1 MARARLSALDG
12 SFLRVETPTAHM
24 HVAWKGIFEPR
35 DGGVAGVLSVEE
47 LRRAITG
54 RLQHAPRFRQ
64 RLAFTGGW
72 AGFLAEPVWVD
83 DERFDVAEHVVAL
96 SEPGQVMRRSR
107 FDELCDAVLSLPLDR
122 SRALWS
128 LHVAPQLEDGSLGLV
143 MKAHHAMVD
152 GKSAVELALLLLD
165 LSPDAPEAQA
175 DDWVPQPAPSS
186 ARLALDAMV
195 DAGGESLRTAAGF
208 ARAAASPRLAG
219 TLRRAALAV
228 GEDLLR
234 AAPASYVNAPLSPQR
249 ILLHHTHDIEP
260 LISAKTK
267 LGVTLN
273 DLALTA
279 VSGALRELALRAGE
293 RPQALKAMVPVS
305 TRAPE
310 RAADLGNQ
318 ISFVFVDLPVQMTSA
333 ADRLD
338 AVRAATTRF
347 KEQDRAAGGAAIL
360 GSLGAFPAPVKEAA
374 ARMAASPRTYNLT
387 VSNVPGPRIGVW
399 LRGCAL
405 REAVPVIPLA
415 DGHALSIG
423 IFSYADSITFGAYAD
438 PRALPQV
445 ADLPLALCASLLDV
459 CGLAAP
465 AGRRRRALKAVS

>member
-1 MARARLSALDG
+1 
-12 SFLRVETPTAHM
+12 M

-35 DGGVAGVLSVEE
+35 DGEPLGVEE
-47 LRRAITG
+47 LRRSIVG

-64 RLAFTGGW
+64 RLAFTPGG
-72 AGFLAEPVWVD
+72 FAEPVWVD
-83 DERFDVAEHVVAL
+83 DERFDIAEHVIAL
-96 SEPGQVMRRSR
+96 AEPGQVLTRRR

-128 LHVAPQLEDGSLGLV
+128 LHVAPLLEDGSLGLV

-175 DDWVPQPAPSS
+175 DDWVPQPPPSS

-208 ARAAASPRLAG
+208 ARAVASPRLAG

-234 AAPASYVNAPLSPQR
+234 PAPASYVNAPLTAQR
-249 ILLHHTHDIEP
+249 ILLHHTHAIEP
-260 LISAKTK
+260 LIEAKTR

-273 DLALTA
+273 DIALTA
-279 VSGALRELALRAGE
+279 VSGALRELATRAGE
-293 RPQALKAMVPVS
+293 TPRPLKAMVPVS

-310 RAADLGNQ
+310 QAADLGNQ
-318 ISFVFVDLPVQMTSA
+318 ISFVFVDLPVQMSST

-338 AVRAATTRF
+338 AIRTATTRF

-360 GSLGAFPAPVKEAA
+360 GSLGAMPAPVKGAA
-374 ARMAASPRTYNLT
+374 ARIAAAPRTYNLT
-387 VSNVPGPRIGVW
+387 VSNVPGPRIPVW
-399 LRGCAL
+399 LRGCEL

-423 IFSYADSITFGAYAD
+423 IFSYADRITFGAYAD
-438 PRALPQV
+438 PHALPQV
-445 ADLPLALCASLLDV
+445 AELPLALCAAVLDV
-459 CGLAAP
+459 CAPAAP
-465 AGRRRRALKAVS
+465 TRRRRRTLKAVS

>member
-1 MARARLSALDG
+1 MGRARLSALDG

-35 DGGVAGVLSVEE
+35 DGAPLSVEE
-47 LRRAITG
+47 LRRSIAG
-54 RLQHAPRFRQ
+54 RLRHAPRFRQ
-64 RLAFTGGW
+64 RLAFTPGG
-72 AGFLAEPVWVD
+72 FAEPVWVD
-83 DERFDVAEHVVAL
+83 DARFDVAEHVIAL
-96 SEPGQVMRRSR
+96 AEPGQVLPRAR

-122 SRALWS
+122 CRALWS

-165 LSPDAPEAQA
+165 LTPDAPEAQA
-175 DDWVPQPAPSS
+175 DDWAPQPAPSS

-195 DAGGESLRTAAGF
+195 DTGGESLRAAAGF
-208 ARAAASPRLAG
+208 ARAVTSPRLAG

-234 AAPASYVNAPLSPQR
+234 PAPSSYVNAPLSAQR
-249 ILLHHTHDIEP
+249 ILLHHTHEIEP
-260 LISAKTK
+260 LIEAKTR

-279 VSGALRELALRAGE
+279 VSGALRELAMRAGE
-293 RPQALKAMVPVS
+293 LPHPLKAMVPVS

-310 RAADLGNQ
+310 QAVDLGNQ
-318 ISFVFVDLPVQMTSA
+318 ISFVFVDLPVQIGGA

-338 AVRAATTRF
+338 AVRAATARF
-347 KEQDRAAGGAAIL
+347 KQQDRAAGGAAVL
-360 GSLGAFPAPVKEAA
+360 GSLGAMPALVKVAA
-374 ARMAASPRTYNLT
+374 ARMAAAPRTYNLT
-387 VSNVPGPRIGVW
+387 VSNVPGPRISVW
-399 LRGCAL
+399 LRGCEL

-423 IFSYADSITFGAYAD
+423 IFSYADRITFGAYAD
-438 PRALPQV
+438 PHALPQV
-445 ADLPLALCASLLDV
+445 GDLPLALCAAVLDV
-459 CGLAAP
+459 CALAAP
-465 AGRRRRALKAVS
+465 TRGRPRTLRAVS

>member
-1 MARARLSALDG
+1 MVAMGRARLSALDG

-35 DGGVAGVLSVEE
+35 DGPSVSVEE
-47 LRRAITG
+47 LRRAIAG

-64 RLAFTGGW
+64 RLAFTPGG
-72 AGFLAEPVWVD
+72 FAEPVWVD
-83 DERFDVAEHVVAL
+83 DERFDIAEHVVAL
-96 SEPGQVMRRSR
+96 AEPGQVMRRSR

-122 SRALWS
+122 GRALWS

-165 LSPDAPEAQA
+165 LSPDAPEATA

-195 DAGGESLRTAAGF
+195 DAGGESLRTAAGL
-208 ARAAASPRLAG
+208 ARAATSPRLAG

-234 AAPASYVNAPLSPQR
+234 AAPASYVNAPLSAQR

-260 LISAKTK
+260 IIAAKTR

-305 TRAPE
+305 TRAAE
-310 RAADLGNQ
+310 QAADLGNQ
-318 ISFVFVDLPVQMTSA
+318 ISFVFVDLPVHMTST
-333 ADRLD
+333 ADRLG
-338 AVRAATTRF
+338 AVRAATARF

-387 VSNVPGPRIGVW
+387 VSNVPGPRIPVW

-445 ADLPLALCASLLDV
+445 ADLPLALCASVLDV
-459 CGLAAP
+459 CELAAP
-465 AGRRRRALKAVS
+465 ASRRRRALKAVS

>member
-1 MARARLSALDG
+1 M
-12 SFLRVETPTAHM
+12 
-24 HVAWKGIFEPR
+24 
-35 DGGVAGVLSVEE
+35 
-47 LRRAITG
+47 
-54 RLQHAPRFRQ
+54 
-64 RLAFTGGW
+64 
-72 AGFLAEPVWVD
+72 WVD

-260 LISAKTK
+260 LDQRQDQARR
-267 LGVTLN
+267 
-273 DLALTA
+273 DAQRPRA
-279 VSGALRELALRAGE
+279 DRRER
-293 RPQALKAMVPVS
+293 
-305 TRAPE
+305 
-310 RAADLGNQ
+310 RAAR
-318 ISFVFVDLPVQMTSA
+318 A
-333 ADRLD
+333 
-338 AVRAATTRF
+338 RAA
-347 KEQDRAAGGAAIL
+347 
-360 GSLGAFPAPVKEAA
+360 
-374 ARMAASPRTYNLT
+374 
-387 VSNVPGPRIGVW
+387 
-399 LRGCAL
+399 
-405 REAVPVIPLA
+405 
-415 DGHALSIG
+415 
-423 IFSYADSITFGAYAD
+423 
-438 PRALPQV
+438 
-445 ADLPLALCASLLDV
+445 
-459 CGLAAP
+459 
-465 AGRRRRALKAVS
+465 RR

>member
-1 MARARLSALDG
+1 MARTRLSALDG

-35 DGGVAGVLSVEE
+35 DAGPVAVQE
-47 LRRAITG
+47 LRTAVGG
-54 RLQHAPRFRQ
+54 RLRHAPRFRQ
-64 RLAFTGGW
+64 RLAFTPGG
-72 AGFLAEPVWVD
+72 LAEPAWVD
-83 DERFDVAEHVVAL
+83 DDRFDVAEHLHAL
-96 SEPGQVMRRSR
+96 SEPGQVLTRSR
-107 FDELCDAVLSLPLDR
+107 FDELCDAVLSTPLDR
-122 SRALWS
+122 GRALWS

-165 LSPDAPEAQA
+165 LTPEAPEAQA

-195 DAGGESLRTAAGF
+195 DAGGESLRTAAGL
-208 ARAAASPRLAG
+208 ARAVASPGLAG

-234 AAPASYVNAPLSPQR
+234 PAPSSYVNAPIGAQR
-249 ILLHHTHDIEP
+249 MLLHHTHP
-260 LISAKTK
+260 LAPLLAAKTA

-273 DLALTA
+273 DVALTA
-279 VSGALRELALRAGE
+279 VSGALRELAIHVGQQPR
-293 RPQALKAMVPVS
+293 ALKAMVPVS

-310 RAADLGNQ
+310 EAADLGNR
-318 ISFVFVDLPVQMTSA
+318 ISFVFVHLPVA
-333 ADRLD
+333 VAEAGGRLE
-338 AVRAATTRF
+338 AIRAATARF
-347 KEQDRAAGGAAIL
+347 KKQERAAGGAAIL
-360 GSLGAFPAPVKEAA
+360 GSLGALPAPVKDVAARLAA
-374 ARMAASPRTYNLT
+374 APRTYNLT
-387 VSNVPGPRIGVW
+387 VSNVPGPRMPVW

-423 IFSYADSITFGAYAD
+423 IFSYADRITFGAYAD
-438 PRALPQV
+438 PHALPEV
-445 ADLPLALCASLLDV
+445 AHLPVALEAALLDV
-459 CGLAAP
+459 CALADLDGELARP
-465 AGRRRRALKAVS
+465 AAAGAAGPA

>member
-1 MARARLSALDG
+1 
-12 SFLRVETPTAHM
+12 M

-35 DGGVAGVLSVEE
+35 NGSAVTVEE
-47 LRRAITG
+47 LRRAITT
-54 RLQHAPRFRQ
+54 RLQFAPRFRQ
-64 RLAFTGGW
+64 RLAFTPGG
-72 AGFLAEPVWVD
+72 FAEPVWVD
-83 DERFDVAEHVVAL
+83 DERFDIAEHVVAL
-96 SEPGQVMRRSR
+96 AEPGQVMRRAR

-165 LSPDAPEAQA
+165 LSPDAPEAKA

-195 DAGGESLRTAAGF
+195 DAGGESLRTAAGV
-208 ARAAASPRLAG
+208 ARAIASPRLAG

-234 AAPASYVNAPLSPQR
+234 PAPSSYVNARLSPQR
-249 ILLHHTHDIEP
+249 ILLHHTHEIEP
-260 LISAKTK
+260 LLEAKSK

-279 VSGALRELALRAGE
+279 VSGALRELAVRAGE
-293 RPQALKAMVPVS
+293 RPRPLKAMVPVS
-305 TRAPE
+305 TREGGRDRIP
-310 RAADLGNQ
+310 ADLGNQ
-318 ISFVFVDLPVQMTSA
+318 ISFVFVDLPVGMATA
-333 ADRLD
+333 ADRLA
-338 AVRAATTRF
+338 AVRAATARF
-347 KEQDRAAGGAAIL
+347 KDQDRAAGGAAIL
-360 GSLGAFPAPVKEAA
+360 GSLGVLPAPVKGAA
-374 ARMAASPRTYNLT
+374 ARMAAAPRTYNLT
-387 VSNVPGPRIGVW
+387 VSNVPGPRVPVW

-415 DGHALSIG
+415 DGHAVSIG
-423 IFSYADSITFGAYAD
+423 IFSYADRITFSVYAD
-438 PRALPQV
+438 PHALPQV
-445 ADLPLALCASLLDV
+445 GDLPVALCASLLDV
-459 CGLAAP
+459 CALAAAP
-465 AGRRRRALKAVS
+465 AGRRRRALRAVS

>member
-1 MARARLSALDG
+1 
-12 SFLRVETPTAHM
+12 
-24 HVAWKGIFEPR
+24 
-35 DGGVAGVLSVEE
+35 
-47 LRRAITG
+47 
-54 RLQHAPRFRQ
+54 
-64 RLAFTGGW
+64 
-72 AGFLAEPVWVD
+72 
-83 DERFDVAEHVVAL
+83 
-96 SEPGQVMRRSR
+96 
-107 FDELCDAVLSLPLDR
+107 
-122 SRALWS
+122 
-128 LHVAPQLEDGSLGLV
+128 
-143 MKAHHAMVD
+143 
-152 GKSAVELALLLLD
+152 
-165 LSPDAPEAQA
+165 
-175 DDWVPQPAPSS
+175 
-186 ARLALDAMV
+186 
-195 DAGGESLRTAAGF
+195 
-208 ARAAASPRLAG
+208 
-219 TLRRAALAV
+219 
-228 GEDLLR
+228 
-234 AAPASYVNAPLSPQR
+234 
-249 ILLHHTHDIEP
+249 
-260 LISAKTK
+260 
-267 LGVTLN
+267 
-273 DLALTA
+273 
-279 VSGALRELALRAGE
+279 
-293 RPQALKAMVPVS
+293 MVPVS

-465 AGRRRRALKAVS
+465 VGRRRRALKAVS

>member
-1 MARARLSALDG
+1 MGRARLSALDG

-35 DGGVAGVLSVEE
+35 HGSAVSVEE
-47 LRRAITG
+47 LRRSIAA

-64 RLAFTGGW
+64 RLAFTPGG
-72 AGFLAEPVWVD
+72 FAEPVWVD
-83 DERFDVAEHVVAL
+83 DERFDVAAHVVAL
-96 SEPGQVMRRSR
+96 AEPGQALPRAR

-122 SRALWS
+122 GRALWS
-128 LHVAPQLEDGSLGLV
+128 LHVAPQLQDGSLGLV

-165 LSPDAPEAQA
+165 LTPDAPEAQA
-175 DDWVPQPAPSS
+175 DDWVPQPSPSS
-186 ARLALDAMV
+186 ARLALEAML
-195 DAGGESLRTAAGF
+195 DTGGESLRAAAGF
-208 ARAAASPRLAG
+208 ARTVASPRLAG

-234 AAPASYVNAPLSPQR
+234 PAPSSYVNAPLSQQR
-249 ILLHHTHDIEP
+249 MLLHHTHDIEP
-260 LISAKTK
+260 LIEAKTK

-273 DLALTA
+273 DVALTA
-279 VSGALRELALRAGE
+279 VSGALRELATRAGE
-293 RPQALKAMVPVS
+293 RPQPLKAMVPVS

-310 RAADLGNQ
+310 QAADLGNQ
-318 ISFVFVDLPVQMTSA
+318 ISFVFIDLPVHMRSPRE
-333 ADRLD
+333 RLD
-338 AVRAATTRF
+338 AIRAATKRF

-360 GSLGAFPAPVKEAA
+360 GSLGAMPAPVKDAA
-374 ARMAASPRTYNLT
+374 ARMAAAPRTYNLT
-387 VSNVPGPRIGVW
+387 VSNVPGPRIPVW

-423 IFSYADSITFGAYAD
+423 IFSYADRITFGAYAD
-438 PRALPQV
+438 PHALPEV
-445 ADLPLALCASLLDV
+445 ADLPLALCAAVLDV
-459 CGLAAP
+459 CALAAP
-465 AGRRRRALKAVS
+465 GRGRRRTLRAVS

>member
-1 MARARLSALDG
+1 MGTARLSALDG

-24 HVAWKGIFEPR
+24 HVGWKGIFEPR
-35 DGGVAGVLSVEE
+35 AAGGPVTVEE
-47 LRRAITG
+47 LRGAIAG
-54 RLQHAPRFRQ
+54 RLRYAPRFRQ
-64 RLAFTGGW
+64 RLAFTGGL
-72 AGFLAEPVWVD
+72 AGLLGEPVWVD
-83 DERFDVAEHVVAL
+83 DERFDLAAHVVAL
-96 SEPGQVMRRSR
+96 AEPGQVLSRAR

-122 SRALWS
+122 GRALWS
-128 LHVAPQLEDGSLGLV
+128 LHVAPQLQDGSLGLV

-165 LSPDAPEAQA
+165 LSPDAPQAEA
-175 DDWVPQPAPSS
+175 DDWVPRPAPSA

-195 DAGGESLRTAAGF
+195 DTSGESLRAAAGL
-208 ARAAASPRLAG
+208 ARTVASPRLAG

-234 AAPASYVNAPLSPQR
+234 PAPSSYVNAPLSPQR
-249 ILLHHTHDIEP
+249 ILLHHTHALEP
-260 LISAKTK
+260 LLEAKTK

-279 VSGALRELALRAGE
+279 VSGALRELAIRAGE
-293 RPQALKAMVPVS
+293 RPQPLKTMVPVS

-310 RAADLGNQ
+310 QAADLGNQ
-318 ISFVFVDLPVQMTSA
+318 ISFVFVDLPVGMSSC
-333 ADRLD
+333 ADRLA
-338 AVRAATTRF
+338 AVRAATARF

-360 GSLGAFPAPVKEAA
+360 GSLGMLPAPVKGAA
-374 ARMAASPRTYNLT
+374 ARMAATPRTYNLT
-387 VSNVPGPRIGVW
+387 VSNVPGPRTPVW

-423 IFSYADSITFGAYAD
+423 IFSYADRITFGAYAD
-438 PRALPQV
+438 PHALAQIG
-445 ADLPLALCASLLDV
+445 DLPVALCASVLDV

-465 AGRRRRALKAVS
+465 PRRRRPALRAVS

>member
-1 MARARLSALDG
+1 MGRARLSALDG

-24 HVAWKGIFEPR
+24 HVGWKGIFEPR
-35 DGGVAGVLSVEE
+35 VGGPVVSVEE
-47 LRRAITG
+47 LRGAIAG
-54 RLQHAPRFRQ
+54 RLRHAPRFRQ
-64 RLAFTGGW
+64 RLAFTPGG
-72 AGFLAEPVWVD
+72 FAEPVWVD
-83 DERFDVAEHVVAL
+83 DERFDLAEHVVAL
-96 SEPGQVMRRSR
+96 AEPGQVLTRAR

-122 SRALWS
+122 GRALWS

-165 LSPDAPEAQA
+165 LSAEVPEAEA

-195 DAGGESLRTAAGF
+195 DTGGESLRAAAGL
-208 ARAAASPRLAG
+208 ARTVASPRLAG

-234 AAPASYVNAPLSPQR
+234 AAPSSYVNAPLSPQR

-260 LISAKTK
+260 LLAAKTK
-267 LGVTLN
+267 LGATLN

-293 RPQALKAMVPVS
+293 LPQPLKAMVPVS

-310 RAADLGNQ
+310 QAADLGNQ
-318 ISFVFVDLPVQMTSA
+318 ISFVFVDLPVGMRRT

-338 AVRAATTRF
+338 AVRAATARF
-347 KEQDRAAGGAAIL
+347 KEQERAAGGAAIL
-360 GSLGAFPAPVKEAA
+360 GSLGVLPAPVKGAA
-374 ARMAASPRTYNLT
+374 ARMAAAPRTYNLT
-387 VSNVPGPRIGVW
+387 VSNVPGPRVPVW

-423 IFSYADSITFGAYAD
+423 IFSYADRITFGAYAD
-438 PRALPQV
+438 PHALPQIG
-445 ADLPLALCASLLDV
+445 DLPVALCASVLDV

-465 AGRRRRALKAVS
+465 SGRRRRALRAVS

>member
-1 MARARLSALDG
+1 LSALDG

-35 DGGVAGVLSVEE
+35 PGRPVSGDE
-47 LRRAITG
+47 LRRAIAG
-54 RLQHAPRFRQ
+54 RLRHAPRFRQ
-64 RLAFTGGW
+64 RLAFTPGG
-72 AGFLAEPVWVD
+72 FAEPVWVD

-96 SEPGQVMRRSR
+96 AEPGQVLARAR

-175 DDWVPQPAPSS
+175 DDWVAQPAPSS

-195 DAGGESLRTAAGF
+195 DTGGESLRAAAGF
-208 ARAAASPRLAG
+208 ARAVASPRLAG

-234 AAPASYVNAPLSPQR
+234 PAPSSYVNVALSPQR
-249 ILLHHTHDIEP
+249 ILLHHTHEIEP
-260 LISAKTK
+260 LLAAKTT

-279 VSGALRELALRAGE
+279 VSGALRELALRAGQP
-293 RPQALKAMVPVS
+293 PQPLKAMVPVS
-305 TRAPE
+305 TRPPAQ
-310 RAADLGNQ
+310 AADLGNQ
-318 ISFVFVDLPVQMTSA
+318 ISFVFVDLPVQMGSA
-333 ADRLD
+333 SDRLD
-338 AVRAATTRF
+338 AVRTATTRF

-360 GSLGAFPAPVKEAA
+360 GSLGAMPGPVRGAA
-374 ARMAASPRTYNLT
+374 ARMAAAPRTYNLT
-387 VSNVPGPRIGVW
+387 VSNVPGPRTQVW

-423 IFSYADSITFGAYAD
+423 VFSYADRVTFGAYAD
-438 PRALPQV
+438 PHGLPNV
-445 ADLPLALCASLLDV
+445 GDLPLALCAAVLDV
-459 CGLAAP
+459 CALATP
-465 AGRRRRALKAVS
+465 ARGRRRALRAVG

>member
-1 MARARLSALDG
+1 MGRARLSALDG
-12 SFLRVETPTAHM
+12 SFLRVESPTAHM
-24 HVAWKGIFEPR
+24 HVAWKGIFEAR
-35 DGGVAGVLSVEE
+35 DGEPLGVEE
-47 LRRAITG
+47 LRRSIAG
-54 RLQHAPRFRQ
+54 RLRHAPRFRQ
-64 RLAFTGGW
+64 RLAFTPGG
-72 AGFLAEPVWVD
+72 FAEPVWVD
-83 DERFDVAEHVVAL
+83 DERFDVTEHVVAL
-96 SEPGQVMRRSR
+96 AEPGQVLTRRR

-128 LHVAPQLEDGSLGLV
+128 LHVAPLLEDGSLGLV

-195 DAGGESLRTAAGF
+195 DTGGESLRAAAGF
-208 ARAAASPRLAG
+208 ARTVTSPRLAG

-234 AAPASYVNAPLSPQR
+234 PAPASYVNTPLTAQR
-249 ILLHHTHDIEP
+249 ILLHHTHAIEP
-260 LISAKTK
+260 LIEAKTK

-273 DLALTA
+273 DVALTA
-279 VSGALRELALRAGE
+279 VSGALRELATRAGE
-293 RPQALKAMVPVS
+293 RPRPLKTMVPVS

-310 RAADLGNQ
+310 QAADLGNQ
-318 ISFVFVDLPVQMTSA
+318 ISFVFVDLPVQVSSA

-338 AVRAATTRF
+338 AIRTATTRF

-360 GSLGAFPAPVKEAA
+360 GSLGAMPGPVKGAA
-374 ARMAASPRTYNLT
+374 ARMAAAPRTYNLT
-387 VSNVPGPRIGVW
+387 VSNVPGPRIPVW
-399 LRGCAL
+399 LRGCEL
-405 REAVPVIPLA
+405 TEAVPVIPLA

-423 IFSYADSITFGAYAD
+423 IFSYADRITFGAHAD
-438 PRALPQV
+438 PHALPQV
-445 ADLPLALCASLLDV
+445 AELPLALCAAVLDV
-459 CGLAAP
+459 CALAAP
-465 AGRRRRALKAVS
+465 TRRRRQTLRAVS

>member
-1 MARARLSALDG
+1 MGRARLSALDG

-35 DGGVAGVLSVEE
+35 AGKAVTVEE
-47 LRRAITG
+47 LREAITG

-64 RLAFTGGW
+64 RLAPTPGG
-72 AGFLAEPVWVD
+72 FAEPVWTD
-83 DERFDVAEHVVAL
+83 DERFDIAEHVIGFA
-96 SEPGQVMRRSR
+96 EPGQVLSRSR

-128 LHVAPQLEDGSLGLV
+128 LHVAPRLEDGSLGLV

-165 LSPDAPEAQA
+165 LTPEAPEAMA
-175 DDWVPQPAPSS
+175 DDWAPQPAPSS

-195 DAGGESLRTAAGF
+195 DAGGESLRAAAGI
-208 ARAAASPRLAG
+208 ARAVASPRLAG

-234 AAPASYVNAPLSPQR
+234 AAPSSYVNAPIGAQR
-249 ILLHHTHDIEP
+249 MLLHHTHELEP
-260 LISAKTK
+260 LLAAKQA

-273 DLALTA
+273 DVALTA
-279 VSGALRELALRAGE
+279 VSGALRDLALRAGE
-293 RPQALKAMVPVS
+293 SPRPLKAMVPVS

-310 RAADLGNQ
+310 QAADLGNR
-318 ISFVFVDLPVQMTSA
+318 ISFVFVDLPVQMDA
-333 ADRLD
+333 VADRLR
-338 AVRAATTRF
+338 AIRAATARF
-347 KEQDRAAGGAAIL
+347 KEQDRAAGGATIL
-360 GSLGAFPAPVKEAA
+360 GSIGVLPSPVKAAA
-374 ARMAASPRTYNLT
+374 ARLAAAPRTYNLT
-387 VSNVPGPRIGVW
+387 VSNVPGPRMPVW

-423 IFSYADSITFGAYAD
+423 IFSYADRITFGAYAD
-438 PRALPQV
+438 PHALPAV
-445 ADLPLALCASLLDV
+445 AHLPVALEAAVLDV
-459 CGLAAP
+459 CAVAATE
-465 AGRRRRALKAVS
+465 VSVPPVARLRVVAS

>member
-1 MARARLSALDG
+1 
-12 SFLRVETPTAHM
+12 M

-35 DGGVAGVLSVEE
+35 AGSVVTVEE

-54 RLQHAPRFRQ
+54 RLQFAPRFRQ
-64 RLAFTGGW
+64 RLAFTPGG
-72 AGFLAEPVWVD
+72 FAEPVWVD

-96 SEPGQVMRRSR
+96 AEPGQVMPRAR
-107 FDELCDAVLSLPLDR
+107 FDELCDAALSLPLDR

-186 ARLALDAMV
+186 ARLAIDAMV
-195 DAGGESLRTAAGF
+195 DNGGESLRAAAGV
-208 ARAAASPRLAG
+208 ARAVASPRLAG

-234 AAPASYVNAPLSPQR
+234 AAPSSYVNARLTPQR
-249 ILLHHTHDIEP
+249 ILLHHTHGIEP
-260 LISAKTK
+260 LLAAKTQ

-279 VSGALRELALRAGE
+279 VSGALRELAARARE
-293 RPQALKAMVPVS
+293 RPQSLKAMVPVS

-310 RAADLGNQ
+310 QTADLGNQ
-318 ISFVFVDLPVQMTSA
+318 ISFVFVDLPVGMATA
-333 ADRLD
+333 ADRLA
-338 AVRAATTRF
+338 AVRSATARF

-360 GSLGAFPAPVKEAA
+360 GSLGVLPAPVKGAA
-374 ARMAASPRTYNLT
+374 ARMAAAPRTYNLT
-387 VSNVPGPRIGVW
+387 VSNVPGPRVPVW

-423 IFSYADSITFGAYAD
+423 IFSYADRITFSAYAD
-438 PRALPQV
+438 PHALPQV
-445 ADLPLALCASLLDV
+445 ADLPIALCASLLDV
-459 CGLAAP
+459 TALAAP

>member
-1 MARARLSALDG
+1 
-12 SFLRVETPTAHM
+12 
-24 HVAWKGIFEPR
+24 
-35 DGGVAGVLSVEE
+35 
-47 LRRAITG
+47 
-54 RLQHAPRFRQ
+54 
-64 RLAFTGGW
+64 
-72 AGFLAEPVWVD
+72 
-83 DERFDVAEHVVAL
+83 
-96 SEPGQVMRRSR
+96 
-107 FDELCDAVLSLPLDR
+107 
-122 SRALWS
+122 
-128 LHVAPQLEDGSLGLV
+128 

-165 LSPDAPEAQA
+165 LSPDAPEAPA

-260 LISAKTK
+260 LIAAKTK

-305 TRAPE
+305 TRAAE
-310 RAADLGNQ
+310 QAADLGNQ

-338 AVRAATTRF
+338 AVRAATARF

-360 GSLGAFPAPVKEAA
+360 GSLGAFPAPVKDAA

-387 VSNVPGPRIGVW
+387 VSNVPGPRIPVW

-405 REAVPVIPLA
+405 READPGDPA
-415 DGHALSIG
+415 RRR
-423 IFSYADSITFGAYAD
+423 
-438 PRALPQV
+438 PRAVDRHLQ
-445 ADLPLALCASLLDV
+445 L
-459 CGLAAP
+459 
-465 AGRRRRALKAVS
+465 RRQHHVRRLR

>member
-1 MARARLSALDG
+1 MGRARLSALDG

-35 DGGVAGVLSVEE
+35 PGEPVGVEE
-47 LRRAITG
+47 LRRSIAA

-64 RLAFTGGW
+64 RLAFTPGG
-72 AGFLAEPVWVD
+72 FAEPVWVD
-83 DERFDVAEHVVAL
+83 DQRFDIAEHVVAL
-96 SEPGQVMRRSR
+96 AEPGQVLTRAR

-165 LSPDAPEAQA
+165 LSPDAPEARA
-175 DDWVPQPAPSS
+175 DDWAPRAAPSS

-195 DAGGESLRTAAGF
+195 DTGGESLRAAAGF
-208 ARAAASPRLAG
+208 ARAVTSPRLAG

-234 AAPASYVNAPLSPQR
+234 SAPASYVNAPLSAQR

-260 LISAKTK
+260 LIEAKTK

-273 DLALTA
+273 DVALTA
-279 VSGALRELALRAGE
+279 VSGALRELAMRAGE
-293 RPQALKAMVPVS
+293 RPHPLKAMVPVS
-305 TRAPE
+305 TRGWAGRNP
-310 RAADLGNQ
+310 ADLGNQ
-318 ISFVFVDLPVQMTSA
+318 ISFVFIDLPVQMSSA
-333 ADRLD
+333 ADRLA
-338 AVRAATTRF
+338 AVRAATSRF
-347 KEQDRAAGGAAIL
+347 KEQGRAAGGAAIL
-360 GSLGAFPAPVKEAA
+360 GSLGAMPAPVKEVAARVAA
-374 ARMAASPRTYNLT
+374 APRTYNLT
-387 VSNVPGPRIGVW
+387 VSNVPGPRVPVW
-399 LRGCAL
+399 LRGCEL

-423 IFSYADSITFGAYAD
+423 IFSYADRITFGAYAD
-438 PRALPQV
+438 PLALPQIG
-445 ADLPLALCASLLDV
+445 DLPLALCASVLDV
-459 CGLAAP
+459 CALTAATH
-465 AGRRRRALKAVS
+465 RRRRALKAVS